1 MRASKVTKKNKIIS
15 YFTKNPE
22 ASVKEVADKFGVV
35 PSNVYVYRRL
45 AREQTI
51 TDAQEVVTSTEMVIH
66 PESPAKSWQV
76 AGTHYTNMEVE
87 PWDVVD
93 TWTNDQKLGY
103 YRGNAIKY
111 LMRMGRKD
119 SALVEAAKAGHYVQ
133 KLLEVLS
140 KDQGK

>member
-1 MRASKVTKKNKIIS
+1 MKATKPTKKHKIIS
-15 YFTKNPE
+15 YFAKNPD

-45 AREQTI
+45 AREQMV
-51 TDAQEVVTSTEMVIH
+51 TDAQEVVASTEVVVR
-66 PESPAKSWQV
+66 PEAPAKAWQV
-76 AGTHYTNMEVE
+76 AGTHYTSMEVE

-111 LMRMGRKD
+111 LMRMGKKD

-133 KLLEVLS
+133 KLLEVLT